1 MKKNHKY
8 FFSIAAIIVA
18 VSLPL
23 ASHAYAITNPQNNGV
38 GLQGEVAAPAPTV
51 AASIVSPAN
60 GANFTAVPIT
70 LTGSCPANTLVK
82 IFKNGVFGGAVAC
95 QAGAYSIQVDLFSG
109 QNELKAI
116 VYDSLNQAGPDSKT
130 ITVNYTN
137 VVANPA
143 LSSLVTLTS
152 NFGQRG
158 ANPKQELTWP
168 IIISGGSAPYAV
180 SVDWGDLSPA
190 DVYSQTA
197 VGQFTIKHTYQQAGL
212 FKVLIKAVDQN
223 GVSAFLQLSG
233 VANGQVVQ
241 SSVAGASTTK
251 TPSVS
256 SVTWQVFAFSFS
268 AIIVTFWLG
277 RGFGT
282 KTVKSKLQRGE
293 HPFGE

>member
-1 MKKNHKY
+1 MKKSHKHILNIALLSFTALIIFPNHS
-8 FFSIAAIIVA
+8 F
-18 VSLPL
+18 
-23 ASHAYAITNPQNNGV
+23 AITNPQTNGV

-60 GANFTAVPIT
+60 GANFTAVPMT

-109 QNELKAI
+109 QNELKAT

-158 ANPKQELTWP
+158 ANPKQELVWP
-168 IIISGGSAPYAV
+168 IIISGGNAPYAV

>member
-8 FFSIAAIIVA
+8 FFSISAIIVA
-18 VSLPL
+18 VSLLL

-38 GLQGEVAAPAPTV
+38 GLQGEVTAPAPTV

-60 GANFTAVPIT
+60 GANVTTVPIT

-109 QNELKAI
+109 QNELKAT

-130 ITVNYTN
+130 VTVNYSN
-137 VVANPA
+137 SVANPT

-158 ANPKQELTWP
+158 ANPKQELNWP

-180 SVDWGDLSPA
+180 SVDWGDLTPA

-241 SSVAGASTTK
+241 SSVAGASAAK
-251 TPSVS
+251 PVS
-256 SVTWQVFAFSFS
+256 LSAISWQVFVFCFV
-268 AIIVTFWLG
+268 AIIITFWLG

>member
-1 MKKNHKY
+1 MKKSHKHILNLALLSFAALIIFTNHS
-8 FFSIAAIIVA
+8 F
-18 VSLPL
+18 
-23 ASHAYAITNPQNNGV
+23 AITNPQNNGV

-60 GANFTAVPIT
+60 GANVTAVPIT

-109 QNELKAI
+109 QNELKAT

-130 ITVNYTN
+130 VNVNYTN
-137 VVANPA
+137 AVANPS

-180 SVDWGDLSPA
+180 SVDWGDLTPA

-241 SSVAGASTTK
+241 SSVAGASAAK
-251 TPSVS
+251 PASLS
-256 SVTWQVFAFSFS
+256 AISWQVFVFCFV
-268 AIIVTFWLG
+268 AIIITFWLG

>member
-168 IIISGGSAPYAV
+168 IIISGGNAPYAV

>member
-38 GLQGEVAAPAPTV
+38 GLQCEVAAPAPTV

-109 QNELKAI
+109 QNELKAT

-130 ITVNYTN
+130 VTVNYSN
-137 VVANPA
+137 SVANPT

-158 ANPKQELTWP
+158 ANPKQELNWP

-180 SVDWGDLSPA
+180 SVDWGDLTPA

-277 RGFGT
+277 GGFGT

>member
-1 MKKNHKY
+1 MNKNYRFLLHVML
-8 FFSIAAIIVA
+8 ATAITSFIVLNHA
-18 VSLPL
+18 L
-23 ASHAYAITNPQNNGV
+23 ALTNPQTNGV
-38 GLQGEVAAPAPTV
+38 GLQGEVSAPPPTV

-60 GANFTAVPIT
+60 GANFTNVPIT

-82 IFKNGVFGGAVAC
+82 IFKNGVFGGAIAC
-95 QAGAYSIQVDLFSG
+95 QNGSYSIQVDLFSG
-109 QNELKAI
+109 QNELKAT
-116 VYDSLNQAGPDSKT
+116 VYDALNQAGPDSNVVT
-130 ITVNYTN
+130 INYSNT
-137 VVANPA
+137 VANPS

-158 ANPKQELTWP
+158 ANPKQELDWP
-168 IIISGGSAPYAV
+168 IIISGGTAPYAV
-180 SVDWGDLSPA
+180 SVDWGDLSPS
-190 DVYSQTA
+190 DVYSQTS
-197 VGQFTIKHTYQQAGL
+197 VGQFTIRHTYQQSGV

-223 GVSAFLQLSG
+223 GTAAFLQLSG

>member
-1 MKKNHKY
+1 MNKNRKHVLKV
-8 FFSIAAIIVA
+8 FLALAIFSFIFLNHA
-18 VSLPL
+18 L
-23 ASHAYAITNPQNNGV
+23 ALTNPQTNGV
-38 GLQGEVAAPAPTV
+38 GLQGEVSAPPPTV

-60 GANFTAVPIT
+60 GANFTTVPIT
-70 LTGSCPANTLVK
+70 LAGSCPANTLVK
-82 IFKNGVFGGAVAC
+82 IFKNGVFGGAAAC
-95 QAGAYSIQVDLFSG
+95 KDGSYSIQVDFFSG
-109 QNELKAI
+109 QNELKAT
-116 VYDSLNQAGPDSKT
+116 VYDSLNQAGPDSNLVT
-130 ITVNYTN
+130 INYSN
-137 VVANPA
+137 NVANPA

-158 ANPKQELTWP
+158 ANPKQELNWP
-168 IIISGGSAPYAV
+168 IIISGGTAPYAV
-180 SVDWGDLSPA
+180 SVDWGDLSPS
-190 DVYSQTA
+190 DVYSQTS
-197 VGQFTIKHTYQQAGL
+197 VGQFAIKHIYQQSGV

-223 GVSAFLQLSG
+223 GTAAFLQLSG

-256 SVTWQVFAFSFS
+256 TVTWQVFVFSFS

>member
-8 FFSIAAIIVA
+8 FFSISAIIVA
-18 VSLPL
+18 VSLLL

-38 GLQGEVAAPAPTV
+38 GLQGEVTAPAPTV

-60 GANFTAVPIT
+60 GANVTTVPIT

-109 QNELKAI
+109 QNELKAT

-130 ITVNYTN
+130 VTVNYTN
-137 VVANPA
+137 VVANPL

-180 SVDWGDLSPA
+180 SVDWGDLTPA

-241 SSVAGASTTK
+241 SSVAGASAAK
-251 TPSVS
+251 PASLS
-256 SVTWQVFAFSFS
+256 AISWQVFVFCFV
-268 AIIVTFWLG
+268 AIIITFWLG

>member
-1 MKKNHKY
+1 MKKSHKHILNIALLSFTALIIFPNHS
-8 FFSIAAIIVA
+8 F
-18 VSLPL
+18 
-23 ASHAYAITNPQNNGV
+23 AITNPQTNGV

-60 GANFTAVPIT
+60 GANFTAVPMT

-109 QNELKAI
+109 QNELKAT

-158 ANPKQELTWP
+158 ANPKQELVWP
-168 IIISGGSAPYAV
+168 IIISGGNAPYAV

-212 FKVLIKAVDQN
+212 FKVFIKAVDQN

-256 SVTWQVFAFSFS
+256 SVSWQVFAFSFS